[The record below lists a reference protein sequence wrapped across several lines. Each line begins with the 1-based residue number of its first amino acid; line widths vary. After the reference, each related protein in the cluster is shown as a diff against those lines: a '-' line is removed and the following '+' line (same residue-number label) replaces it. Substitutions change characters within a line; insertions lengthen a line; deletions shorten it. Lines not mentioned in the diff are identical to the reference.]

1 LIAPAVSVGGVGGRT
16 DGNRRGCRRQQRNE
30 ADCDD
35 PGPCPEAPLAIGL
48 PEQIKAVA
56 DVLADPSQPMTLDM
70 TAANFSARGRWR
82 DRLSTILE
90 TLEALGRAKRLDGDR
105 WRDAGRS

>member
-1 LIAPAVSVGGVGGRT
+1 
-16 DGNRRGCRRQQRNE
+16 
-30 ADCDD
+30 
-35 PGPCPEAPLAIGL
+35 
-48 PEQIKAVA
+48 
-56 DVLADPSQPMTLDM
+56 MTLDM